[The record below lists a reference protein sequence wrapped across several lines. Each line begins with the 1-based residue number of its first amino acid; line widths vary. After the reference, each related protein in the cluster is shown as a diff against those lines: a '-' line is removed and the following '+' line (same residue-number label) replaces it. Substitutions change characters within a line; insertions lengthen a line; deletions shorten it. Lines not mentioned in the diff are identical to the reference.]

1 MTVMKNSTATT
12 TPRIFVFLALA
23 AATPA
28 LNAIPLPCM
37 VASLGYFDLYY
48 CGRCAAVIGWLV
60 RSGRS
65 CRPLHSHQTSYVLR
79 WSIIQTNAVASG
91 KRQIHQQFRAMPTR
105 KTSPLPRTR
114 SRGLVQEVM
123 DDLTA
128 KIRGGLYKPGAKL
141 PTEPEVMAEQGV
153 SRTVVRE
160 AVSRLQAAGFVETR
174 HGVGTFVLATSAAV
188 TPALDLST
196 VVTIRDVVDMLE
208 LRISLEAEA
217 AGLAALR
224 RTDAHLVLMRA
235 AVDAFDERIN
245 AGEKAVEEDFQFH
258 LQIALATG
266 NRYFEDVYRHL
277 GKTTIPRT
285 RIDTALLL
293 PEPGPTYLHRT
304 NGEHRNILDA
314 IARRDPDTARAAM
327 RLHLTNSR
335 ERLKRVGGLLDGPA
349 MAGPS
354 SKPP

>member
-1 MTVMKNSTATT
+1 
-12 TPRIFVFLALA
+12 
-23 AATPA
+23 
-28 LNAIPLPCM
+28 
-37 VASLGYFDLYY
+37 
-48 CGRCAAVIGWLV
+48 
-60 RSGRS
+60 
-65 CRPLHSHQTSYVLR
+65 
-79 WSIIQTNAVASG
+79 
-91 KRQIHQQFRAMPTR
+91 
-105 KTSPLPRTR
+105 
-114 SRGLVQEVM
+114 
-123 DDLTA
+123 
-128 KIRGGLYKPGAKL
+128 
-141 PTEPEVMAEQGV
+141 
-153 SRTVVRE
+153 
-160 AVSRLQAAGFVETR
+160 
-174 HGVGTFVLATSAAV
+174 
-188 TPALDLST
+188 
-196 VVTIRDVVDMLE
+196 MLE

-224 RTDAHLVLMRA
+224 RTDAHLSMMRA

-349 MAGPS
+349 MAGVAAKAAPLETT
-354 SKPP
+354 P